1 MDWLSQ
7 NKAVIV
13 CHEKVVEIPLEGSE
27 ILRVQGERT
36 LGADKALMNA
46 KVDEPKLTCV
56 DIVWEAAYAIRVTF
70 LPICCDIG
78 SEVCLK
84 AGLEPDEWTMK
95 MIIQAHIEEEENHV
109 STYKQHLRDKLCL
122 TIDENSTLWHRRL
135 GHADTRLI

>member
-46 KVDEPKLTCV
+46 KVSF
-56 DIVWEAAYAIRVTF
+56 IVPLLHCFSIGMEMMQMDLKWVTF

-84 AGLEPDEWTMK
+84 AGLEPDE
-95 MIIQAHIEEEENHV
+95 
-109 STYKQHLRDKLCL
+109 
-122 TIDENSTLWHRRL
+122 
-135 GHADTRLI
+135 